1 MATPAPAHTDD
12 APPVEDA
19 AALEAARQAR
29 KEKIGRIGFAF
40 VFPFLMVVMMI
51 TGYLGAMHD
60 PRPNDMPIVVA
71 GPAAAVEQFASAL
84 ENADPDAVD
93 IRLVDSADTAR
104 AMVIDREASG
114 AVVLPAASPD
124 EKAATVYTAGFRG
137 CLSGEHGP
145 GPGDAAAPGRRPA
158 DTSAGSGP
166 VARRGFGG
174 SGPDVPDHRA
184 DPGRLHAAEP
194 GAILR
199 ARIVASASHG
209 PDSGG
214 VVGVAAL
221 LGWIIAGPVLGVAQ
235 GSVWQVLGIA
245 WLTVFAVGSVQL
257 FLTRI
262 LGPLAV
268 LAGMLF
274 LMVLGIP
281 ASNMGMSVHT
291 MPGIF
296 SWLHGFLPTAAAGE
310 AFRSVMYFGGNGVG
324 GHLLVLVTGAVLGL
338 AAVAGIDALKRRRN
352 TYEEPVQSVISMT
365 GGATAPKTW
374 VRYAT
379 LVFFPLAMVAMML
392 SAMLG
397 GMGKPIP
404 REMPVAV
411 VGSTPEQAQLTAAGL
426 DQNMSGMFDFSVGT
440 STADAATMVRDRE
453 VVAAF
458 VLPSA
463 ENPSATLLT
472 NGAAGMSQQ
481 QAVQSVFGQ
490 VAQGQ
495 GMTLGVDDLAPLDS
509 DDSVGTVSLYLA
521 IGWIMSGFLL
531 LIVLAM
537 AAPDLMRKR
546 VLVPI
551 MAGWSVFM
559 SAVLW
564 VIAGPI
570 VGAIDGHFLPL
581 FGVGVVAIFSAA
593 MFTTVFTRMI
603 GLLAVLPVVA
613 VLMFLGVPSSGGGL
627 SVYMAPDVFR
637 FLHDVLPLPAAV
649 ESARSILYFGGD
661 AIGSQLLT
669 FAIWAAVSFIV
680 VLVLDTFFARP
691 PQPIPGRAVPPGVA
705 DDGGPVAD
713 AAEPAS
719 ASPAGRT

>member
-1 MATPAPAHTDD
+1 M
-12 APPVEDA
+12 EDA

-124 EKAATVYTAGFRG
+124 EKAATVYTAG
-137 CLSGEHGP
+137 
-145 GPGDAAAPGRRPA
+145 
-158 DTSAGSGP
+158 SAGASQASTVQGLVTP
-166 VARRGFGG
+166 QLLAGGLQIQAQDLVPLPAEDSAGLAPMFLTTALILAGYMPLSLVLSSAPELLRLRRT
-174 SGPDVPDHRA
+174 VP
-184 DPGRLHAAEP
+184 
-194 GAILR
+194 IL
-199 ARIVASASHG
+199 AV
-209 PDSGG
+209 
-214 VVGVAAL
+214 
-221 LGWIIAGPVLGVAQ
+221 W
-235 GSVWQVLGIA
+235 SVWRPC
-245 WLTVFAVGSVQL
+245 WVGSS
-257 FLTRI
+257 R
-262 LGPLAV
+262 
-268 LAGMLF
+268 
-274 LMVLGIP
+274 
-281 ASNMGMSVHT
+281 
-291 MPGIF
+291 
-296 SWLHGFLPTAAAGE
+296 
-310 AFRSVMYFGGNGVG
+310 
-324 GHLLVLVTGAVLGL
+324 
-338 AAVAGIDALKRRRN
+338 
-352 TYEEPVQSVISMT
+352 
-365 GGATAPKTW
+365 
-374 VRYAT
+374 
-379 LVFFPLAMVAMML
+379 
-392 SAMLG
+392 
-397 GMGKPIP
+397 
-404 REMPVAV
+404 
-411 VGSTPEQAQLTAAGL
+411 
-426 DQNMSGMFDFSVGT
+426 
-440 STADAATMVRDRE
+440 
-453 VVAAF
+453 
-458 VLPSA
+458 
-463 ENPSATLLT
+463 
-472 NGAAGMSQQ
+472 
-481 QAVQSVFGQ
+481 
-490 VAQGQ
+490 
-495 GMTLGVDDLAPLDS
+495 
-509 DDSVGTVSLYLA
+509 VSLYLA

-705 DDGGPVAD
+705 DDGGQVAD

>member
-1 MATPAPAHTDD
+1 M
-12 APPVEDA
+12 EDA

-124 EKAATVYTAGFRG
+124 EKAATVYTAG
-137 CLSGEHGP
+137 
-145 GPGDAAAPGRRPA
+145 
-158 DTSAGSGP
+158 SAGASQASTVQGLVTP
-166 VARRGFGG
+166 QLLAGGLQIQAQDLVPLPAEDSAGLAPMFLTTALILAGYMPLSLVLSSAPELLRLRRT
-174 SGPDVPDHRA
+174 VP
-184 DPGRLHAAEP
+184 
-194 GAILR
+194 IL
-199 ARIVASASHG
+199 AVWS
-209 PDSGG
+209 
-214 VVGVAAL
+214 GVAAL

-235 GSVWQVLGIA
+235 GSVWLVLGIA

-661 AIGSQLLT
+661 AIGSPLLT

-713 AAEPAS
+713 AAEPAA